1 MIKNEVIN
9 NCIIP
14 SGVDTSDINNKT
26 VTSRLVS
33 KLIQRIFEL
42 EEYFPYFLIHLHFFL
57 LHSFQ
62 QLSNPKI
69 L

>member
-26 VTSRLVS
+26 VTSRLIS

-42 EEYFPYFLIHLHFFL
+42 EEYFPYFLIHLHFFF
-57 LHSFQ
+57 SFIVF
-62 QLSNPKI
+62 NN
-69 L
+69 